1 MLFDDVL
8 IHFSKS
14 LMEKD
19 NEDDILWELAKN
31 CISKLGFVDCVVC
44 MVNRTNNTLIQKAAF
59 GPKNPRDRVVFK
71 PMIVKLGEGITGH
84 VALSGNPELI
94 NDTSKDPRYLVD
106 DAVRLSKI
114 CVPLRYESE
123 TIGVIDCEHPERN
136 FFTPNHLKM
145 LSVIASICTIK
156 IKSVRSTQRL
166 LQEQRQL
173 LKIKEEVV
181 DLRLKTLHSQLHPH
195 FVFNVINAIQS
206 NVANADKLTA
216 LDQLSTFSKLLR
228 FHLKYLGLEV
238 VPLSEEI
245 KMLHCYLK
253 LQQFRYEN
261 AFRYELVLVEKAG
274 EATIPTSILLTLFE
288 NLIEYSMSQQHT
300 NSHFTIRFTVKEH
313 EVGLD
318 VDLKGDFGHAVMDYT
333 PEYRKQ
339 QMKWEHQIELLND
352 AKAYNIKKEVVF
364 PKNQPGI
371 GNIRLSLPNLA

>member
-1 MLFDDVL
+1 MLFDDIL

-19 NEDDILWELAKN
+19 NEEDILWELAKN

-44 MVNRTNNTLIQKAAF
+44 SVNPSDNTLIQKAAF

-71 PMIVKLGEGITGH
+71 PMVVKLGEGITGH

-106 DAVRLSKI
+106 DAMRLSKI

-136 FFTPNHLKM
+136 FFTPQHLKM

-156 IKSVRSTQRL
+156 IKSVRATQKL
-166 LQEQRQL
+166 LDEQRQL

-181 DLRLKTLHSQLHPH
+181 DLKLKALNSQLHPH

-228 FHLKYLGLEV
+228 FHLKHLELEV

-253 LQQFRYEN
+253 LQQYRYAD
-261 AFRYELVLVEKAG
+261 AFQYELVLDGNAG
-274 EATIPTSILLTLFE
+274 EATIPASLLLTLFE
-288 NLIEYSMSQQHT
+288 NLIEYSMYRQHT
-300 NSHFTIRFTVKEH
+300 NSHFTINFTIEAD
-313 EVGLD
+313 EIILG
-318 VDLKGDFGHAVMDYT
+318 VDLKG
-333 PEYRKQ
+333 
-339 QMKWEHQIELLND
+339 
-352 AKAYNIKKEVVF
+352 
-364 PKNQPGI
+364 
-371 GNIRLSLPNLA
+371 